1 MEQTPKDPQSFTYLC
16 MSYPN
21 YIIKRRKLS
30 DACKKSNNND
40 EVLRNKIINFI
51 RMHPDHELRRQ
62 TQARDTTTNS
72 SHKEIHNSKINDL
85 LISAE
90 KMYNERVAYKQIWI
104 AETEERKIRNLEK
117 KQAEKEA
124 SIIHKANKIQ
134 QIRDANLEMVA
145 MQKSQRELVSAA
157 RVAARIE
164 ARDSKKNQ

>member
-1 MEQTPKDPQSFTYLC
+1 MEQTPKEPQSFTYLC

-62 TQARDTTTNS
+62 TLARDSTTNPV
-72 SHKEIHNSKINDL
+72 HREMHNSKINDL
-85 LISAE
+85 IISAE

-104 AETEERKIRNLEK
+104 AETEERKIRNLAK

-124 SIIHKANKIQ
+124 SVVNKANKIQ
-134 QIRDANLEMVA
+134 QIREANLEMVA
-145 MQKSQRELVSAA
+145 KQKSERELVSAA
-157 RVAARIE
+157 RAAAR
-164 ARDSKKNQ
+164 AASRDSKKNQ

>member
-62 TQARDTTTNS
+62 TLARDSTTNPV
-72 SHKEIHNSKINDL
+72 HREMHNSKINDL
-85 LISAE
+85 IISAE

-104 AETEERKIRNLEK
+104 AETEERKIRNLAK

-124 SIIHKANKIQ
+124 SVVNKANKIQ
-134 QIRDANLEMVA
+134 QIREANLEIVA
-145 MQKSQRELVSAA
+145 KQKSERELVSAA
-157 RVAARIE
+157 RAASR
-164 ARDSKKNQ
+164 AASRDSKKNQ

>member
-40 EVLRNKIINFI
+40 EVLRSKIINFI

-62 TQARDTTTNS
+62 TLARDSTTNPV
-72 SHKEIHNSKINDL
+72 HREMHNSKINDL

-104 AETEERKIRNLEK
+104 AETEERKARNLDK

-145 MQKSQRELVSAA
+145 KQKSERELVSAA
-157 RVAARIE
+157 RASAHAAV
-164 ARDSKKNQ
+164 RDSKKNQ